1 MRKITLDVSG
11 GSTRQYSTLVLE
23 LNSIAKSWARFGV
36 KIKLPGQDRIIDWG
50 TKSHDDIRSEVH
62 D

>member
-1 MRKITLDVSG
+1 MRKIILEVSG
-11 GSTRQYSTLVLE
+11 ESKKQYSTLVLE
-23 LNSIAKSWARFGV
+23 LNGVARSWAKFGV

-50 TKSHDDIRSEVH
+50 TKSHDDIRSQSR

>member
-1 MRKITLDVSG
+1 MRKITLSIKG
-11 GSTRQYSTLVLE
+11 ESSKQYSTLVLE